1 MTSRVTN
8 NDQSESHITSDSLA
22 FRQRVWFTFIT
33 YHDFSWKYYIHLI
46 QTFLIL
52 DIIIRDIFSF
62 FLIFFL
68 IYANLF

>member
-1 MTSRVTN
+1 MTSRFTN
-8 NDQSESHITSDSLA
+8 NNQSESHITSDSLA
-22 FRQRVWFTFIT
+22 FRQRVWSTFIT
-33 YHDFSWKYYIHLI
+33 YHDFSWEYYIHLI

-62 FLIFFL
+62 FFL